1 MICVYHSPDLNLMI
15 RIEQSV
21 LTEIDFISEAHPAAP
36 GKASKLGSTKK
47 PDQLVTDIFRQMDEY
62 QSQLRQTFDLPYKL
76 TGTQFQMM
84 VWEALMSI
92 PYGLT
97 VSYSDVAALIGRSSS
112 IRAVANAVGSNP
124 IPILVPCHRVIGK
137 NGKLRGFGGG
147 LPIKQYL
154 LDLEQGIV

>member
-1 MICVYHSPDLNLMI
+1 MVCVYHSPDLNLMI
-15 RIEQSV
+15 RIEQGV
-21 LTEIDFISEAHPAAP
+21 LTEIDFISPAHPVAP
-36 GKASKLGSTKK
+36 GKAADHGSVKN
-47 PDQLVTDIFRQMDEY
+47 PDQLVTDIFRQMEEY
-62 QSQLRQTFDLPYKL
+62 QSRLRQTFDLPYKL

-92 PYGLT
+92 PYGHT
-97 VSYSDVAALIGRSSS
+97 VSYSDVASLIGRQNSV
-112 IRAVANAVGSNP
+112 RAVANAIGSNP

-154 LDLEQGIV
+154 LDLEQ